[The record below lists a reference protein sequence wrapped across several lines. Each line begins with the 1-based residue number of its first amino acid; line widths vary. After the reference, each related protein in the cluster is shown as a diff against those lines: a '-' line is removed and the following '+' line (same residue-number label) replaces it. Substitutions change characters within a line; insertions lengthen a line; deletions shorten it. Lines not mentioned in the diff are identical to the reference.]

1 MDKDFST
8 FSDEIYYKR
17 NPFAKNNKIQ
27 IKKMFS
33 TSFEKLKSLTARSL
47 QENGWN
53 TLNAFNWV
61 DLSFLRDWQ
70 YSVTKCSLLNVF

>member
-8 FSDEIYYKR
+8 FSDEIFYKR

-27 IKKMFS
+27 IKRMFS

-47 QENGWN
+47 EENGWN
-53 TLNAFNWV
+53 TLNAFNWA
-61 DLSFLRDWQ
+61 DLSLLRDWQ